1 MSKPTVEMRFAEIDG
16 IKIRAVGEGEDKQQY
31 VDGLGVVYDK
41 EVEIWDGYFEKIRSG
56 AFDKCLKRE
65 GEIKSFFNHNP
76 DYVLATTRSNPRLVL
91 EDTPDGLV
99 FHAPIPD
106 TSYGRDLTEN
116 LKRRNV
122 RGASFAFTT
131 EKNGVIWTED
141 EKGNLHREIVSATI
155 FEVGPVTN
163 PAYPQTKAKVRSID
177 ELEAEAREYLKPAQ
191 LDMFADAPVVA
202 GVRTSAP
209 EVRAESDHPG
219 PEKADGADTV
229 NETAKATNENLLK
242 LRKNKLTLFE
252 RSAP

>member
-1 MSKPTVEMRFAEIDG
+1 MKMPKPTVEMRFAEIDG
-16 IKIRAVGEGEDKQQY
+16 IKIRAEGEGNDKQEY

-41 EVEIWDGYFEKIRSG
+41 EVELWDGYFEKIRAG
-56 AFDKCLKRE
+56 AFDKCLSRWGAE
-65 GEIKSFFNHNP
+65 VKSFFNHNP
-76 DYVLATTRSNPRLVL
+76 DFVLATTRSNPRLVL
-91 EDTPDGLV
+91 EDTPEGLI

-122 RGASFAFTT
+122 RGASFAFTPDRD
-131 EKNGVIWTED
+131 GVIWRED

-191 LDMFADAPVVA
+191 LDMFADAPTADVSIA
-202 GVRTSAP
+202 AP
-209 EVRAESDHPG
+209 EARAESELPE
-219 PEKADGADTV
+219 PEKASDVSEANDV
-229 NETAKATNENLLK
+229 DKIINENLLK
-242 LRKNKLTLFE
+242 
-252 RSAP
+252 